1 MRVGWRNVI
10 SITSPPVW
18 SLAGINQGV
27 LGGWYSVACILDIR
41 HE

>member
-1 MRVGWRNVI
+1 VRVGWRIIIN
-10 SITSPPVW
+10 ITSAPVW

-27 LGGWYSVACILDIR
+27 LGGQYSVACILDIT